1 VAEGKLLTCPGETND
16 YDMVEDSIRA
26 DCKQFDV
33 LEVAHDPYQ
42 AQQFVNH
49 LAPEGIT
56 MVEVPQIA
64 KHLSEP
70 MKELEAAVF
79 DGRFHFDG
87 PILTSAISNVVCH
100 RDKND
105 KSLPDQRKIRKQN
118 RSGDGASHR
127 TESFDGDG
135 R

>member
-1 VAEGKLLTCPGETND
+1 
-16 YDMVEDSIRA
+16 
-26 DCKQFDV
+26 V

-70 MKELEAAVF
+70 MKELEAAIY

-87 PILTSAISNVVCH
+87 NPVLTYAASNVVCH

-105 KSLPDQRKIRKQN
+105 NLFPTKQSYENKIDPVTALLTALN
-118 RSGDGASHR
+118 RVMATDDTAGGPAK
-127 TESFDGDG
+127 FVFI
-135 R
+135 